1 MSRTVDIPAGRI
13 GPVHIHVSS
22 NAKWYQRV
30 TIKDNQECGY
40 NQTFTGTGEG
50 TVLGEVERDRNQAK
64 SYEVKAEHSEDGGK
78 TWKPN
83 EIKYSE
89 ISTRSYPPI
98 VIKTLSTEDGGGQ
111 DFDDSVIHFRYIDDK
126 NRW

>member
-1 MSRTVDIPAGRI
+1 MDLVLILIIGTVDIPAGRI

-50 TVLGEVERDRNQAK
+50 NVLGEVERVRILQ
-64 SYEVKAEHSEDGGK
+64 
-78 TWKPN
+78 
-83 EIKYSE
+83 KY
-89 ISTRSYPPI
+89 IDIQHFLACVTLI
-98 VIKTLSTEDGGGQ
+98 VIISLHIYLVFHTIKFIALTSNWN
-111 DFDDSVIHFRYIDDK
+111 FRIAIRQRVMK
-126 NRW
+126 